1 MTLRSLSVL
10 FATCCI
16 LAACS
21 RYADDAAVRSVQLL
35 SPSVV
40 LLTMHLPPKNPIT
53 DAYDEGYGSGIL
65 VASGAWG
72 SDILTVAHVVK
83 GARMLEARFSTGRI
97 VAAQIVA
104 SSADRDLA
112 LLRVSVPNLPI
123 AHLSSSSN
131 LRTQR
136 GREIGVLGYP
146 IPDEFTD
153 EHLGRAMSFNAGRL
167 SAVRHDALE
176 VMVPIV
182 PGESGGP
189 IFFLDDA
196 RIIGIAQSRFA
207 DEHSIGFA
215 IPSDD
220 AKEYLHQIDSAHGF

>member
-1 MTLRSLSVL
+1 MKRRVIYV
-10 FATCCI
+10 FVAACVA

-21 RYADDAAVRSVQLL
+21 RYSDDAAVRSVAKLRM
-35 SPSVV
+35 SVV
-40 LLTMHLPPKNPIT
+40 LLTMHLPPKNPAT
-53 DAYDEGYGSGIL
+53 DAYDEGYGSGLI

-83 GARMLEARFSTGRI
+83 GAHLLKARIADGHVGAAHI
-97 VAAQIVA
+97 VAL
-104 SSADRDLA
+104 SSDRDLA
-112 LLRVSVPNLPI
+112 VLRITIPNLQV
-123 AHLSSSSN
+123 AHLGNSGD

-136 GREIGVLGYP
+136 GREVGVLGYP
-146 IPDEFTD
+146 IPDEFID
-153 EHLGRAMSFNAGRL
+153 QHLGRTMSFNAGRL

-176 VMVPIV
+176 IMLPIV

-196 RIIGIAQSRFA
+196 RIIGLAQSRFA

-220 AKEYLHQIDSAHGF
+220 AKRYLHQVDSQHGL